1 MKKSRHFKIGSIA
14 LLITFIIG
22 VSVWILQDK
31 FEPTQ
36 LEIPNASWEKSFFK
50 EIDNVTNLS
59 DLQELRKTNLSK
71 NDLEIRIWR
80 GFGLSNLEGIVII
93 RTKGN
98 WSAIHIKGDS
108 YIEIKNTT
116 VTKLRVPKSGWD
128 SFWNK
133 INETGILTLPDAS
146 QINCDA
152 SGFDGTS
159 YVVEANHLK
168 KYRTYRYYMSSLKCD
183 EAKQL
188 EKIGEIIA
196 EEFDDG
202 KGVCKRA
209 EWIPCARLNRERNSK
224 TP

>member
-36 LEIPNASWEKSFFK
+36 LEIPNASWEKLFFK
-50 EIDNVTNLS
+50 EINNVTNLS
-59 DLQELRKTNLSK
+59 DLQELRKTKLSK
-71 NDLEIRIWR
+71 NDLEVRIWR
-80 GFGLSNLEGIVII
+80 GFGLSDFEGIVIT
-93 RTKGN
+93 RTNGN
-98 WSAIHIKGDS
+98 WAAIHIRGDS

-116 VTKLRVPKSGWD
+116 VTNLRVPKSGWD

-133 INETGILTLPDAS
+133 INEAGILTLPDAS
-146 QINCDA
+146 QINCEVY
-152 SGFDGTS
+152 GLDGTS
-159 YVVEANHLK
+159 IVVETNHQK
-168 KYRTYRYYMSSLKCD
+168 KYRTYRYWISSLKCE

-188 EKIGEIIA
+188 EKIGEIFA

-202 KGVCKRA
+202 KGVCKTT

-224 TP
+224 KL